1 MKKQKNI
8 RTTLCASIV
17 ILAGMTISTT
27 AFAHCDG
34 MDGPVITE
42 AKSALQAH
50 DVTPLLKW
58 VPENREDTVRKAFD
72 EAISKQGGSQA
83 AQEKADQQLFTTLVR
98 VHREAE
104 GAPFTGVKPAGH
116 IPVVV
121 QEADAALNAGNADSL
136 VAKVTA
142 NVEHA
147 LREKFAK
154 AEQSKQQVNQSVKQG
169 RGYVNDYVHYI
180 HFVEEV
186 NGMAAGGSPEME
198 HQH

>member
-1 MKKQKNI
+1 MNRSKKTREHYCEKGQKNI

-83 AQEKADQQLFTTLVR
+83 AQEKADQQRLHHSGTC
-98 VHREAE
+98 
-104 GAPFTGVKPAGH
+104 
-116 IPVVV
+116 
-121 QEADAALNAGNADSL
+121 
-136 VAKVTA
+136 
-142 NVEHA
+142 
-147 LREKFAK
+147 
-154 AEQSKQQVNQSVKQG
+154 
-169 RGYVNDYVHYI
+169 
-180 HFVEEV
+180 
-186 NGMAAGGSPEME
+186 SP
-198 HQH
+198 

>member
-72 EAISKQGGSQA
+72 EAISKQ
-83 AQEKADQQLFTTLVR
+83 
-98 VHREAE
+98 
-104 GAPFTGVKPAGH
+104 
-116 IPVVV
+116 
-121 QEADAALNAGNADSL
+121 
-136 VAKVTA
+136 
-142 NVEHA
+142 
-147 LREKFAK
+147 

>member
-1 MKKQKNI
+1 M
-8 RTTLCASIV
+8 

-83 AQEKADQQLFTTLVR
+83 AQRRPISSSSPLWYVFTVRRKARPL
-98 VHREAE
+98 
-104 GAPFTGVKPAGH
+104 
-116 IPVVV
+116 PV
-121 QEADAALNAGNADSL
+121 
-136 VAKVTA
+136 
-142 NVEHA
+142 
-147 LREKFAK
+147 
-154 AEQSKQQVNQSVKQG
+154 
-169 RGYVNDYVHYI
+169 
-180 HFVEEV
+180 
-186 NGMAAGGSPEME
+186 
-198 HQH
+198 